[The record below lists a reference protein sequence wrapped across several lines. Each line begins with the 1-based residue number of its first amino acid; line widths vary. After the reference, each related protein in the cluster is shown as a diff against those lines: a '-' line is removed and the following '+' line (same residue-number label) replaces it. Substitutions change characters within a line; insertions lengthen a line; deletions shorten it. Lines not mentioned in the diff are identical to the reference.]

1 MQRPGR
7 LVHATKI
14 FEIRYK
20 LPAIMRNRRLFV
32 KVFILTSLFWLAVD
46 ILYILS
52 SMNTQMNFFD
62 TDSFVPLDAA
72 TGNAHEKR
80 SHDGAKQRKWTSS
93 KVKPYFTE
101 VIQGLGDDG
110 EPAALPPR
118 FKDEAEHV
126 FDNHSF
132 NVILSDHMSLDRSL
146 RDYRGPK

>member
-1 MQRPGR
+1 
-7 LVHATKI
+7 
-14 FEIRYK
+14 
-20 LPAIMRNRRLFV
+20 MRNRRLLV

-46 ILYILS
+46 ILYVLTA
-52 SMNTQMNFFD
+52 MNSQMNFFD
-62 TDSFVPLDAA
+62 AESLVPSDT
-72 TGNAHEKR
+72 TGNTHEKR
-80 SHDGAKQRKWTSS
+80 SRVEAKQRKWTSV

-118 FKDEAEHV
+118 YKEEAERV

-132 NVILSDHMSLDRSL
+132 NVILSDHMSLDRTL